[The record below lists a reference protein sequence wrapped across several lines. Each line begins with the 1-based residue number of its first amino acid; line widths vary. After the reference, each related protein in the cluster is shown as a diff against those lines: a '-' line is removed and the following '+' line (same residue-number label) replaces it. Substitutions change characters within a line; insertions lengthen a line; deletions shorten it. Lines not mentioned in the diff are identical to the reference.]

1 MSRFKF
7 FNKWVFKTISDEF
20 QDTIDD
26 DFNPDMVQLALAD
39 AYEKGVKHSAIVT
52 AVGVGAVAVGKA
64 VLEYINRKKE
74 LRKNVVMDEAEA
86 LDQIGDLIT
95 DYTLYLH
102 NEEPK
107 VVLMADDVAALQIAF
122 KALKEKWKS
131 EQK

>member
-1 MSRFKF
+1 M
-7 FNKWVFKTISDEF
+7 
-20 QDTIDD
+20 
-26 DFNPDMVQLALAD
+26 
-39 AYEKGVKHSAIVT
+39 AI
-52 AVGVGAVAVGKA
+52 GKA

-74 LRKNVVMDEAEA
+74 LRKNVVMTDAEA

-107 VVLMADDVAALQIAF
+107 VVLMADDVAALKIAF